1 MKKNLLTIFLLA
13 SISSFAQVEKP
24 PVQKPFIEVTGT
36 ASREVIPDR
45 IFISIV
51 LSDKIVDKEPYSIQ
65 SQEQKLRQSLS
76 KINIDLNNL
85 YLSDA
90 NSEITRYKKKET
102 GFKVTK
108 EFTLQVK
115 NADEVSKVFKEL
127 YAINI
132 KEGSITKTESSKI
145 DSLRKE
151 VRIAAIKA
159 AKNKAE
165 YLLTAIGEQI
175 DKPLEIREQED
186 IPYYRENISNN
197 VSFNTRLND
206 TDDKPGEINFQKFT
220 IKFSYYIKYSIK

>member
-1 MKKNLLTIFLLA
+1 MKKSFLITFLLT
-13 SISSFAQVEKP
+13 SVCSFGQVELP
-24 PVQKPFIEVTGT
+24 LPQKPFIEVTGT
-36 ASREVIPDR
+36 ASREVIPDK
-45 IFISIV
+45 IFISII
-51 LSDKIVDKEPYSIQ
+51 LSDKVIDNEKYTIEA
-65 SQEQKLRQSLS
+65 QEGKLKKSLT

-85 YLSDA
+85 FLSDA
-90 NSEITRYKKKET
+90 ASEITRDKKKET

-115 NADEVSKVFKEL
+115 NSDEVSKVFKEL

-132 KEGSITKTESSKI
+132 KESSILKTESSKI

-165 YLLTAIGEQI
+165 YLLAAIGEQI
-175 DKPLEIREQED
+175 DKPLEVREQED
-186 IPYYRENISNN
+186 IPYYRDNISNN
-197 VSFNTRLND
+197 TSFNVRLND
-206 TDDKPGEINFQKFT
+206 TDNKPNETNFQKFT